1 MDIPWDD
8 VRLLLA
14 ISESGSLSGA
24 ARRLAIGQPP
34 VSPRLAELESA
45 RGYGLFRRTAGTQWF
60 NVPTDSSA
68 ALVMLARA
76 GRDQ

>member
-24 ARRLAIGQPP
+24 ARRLAIGQPT
-34 VSPRLAELESA
+34 VSRRLAELESA
-45 RGYGLFRRTAGTQWF
+45 LGYGLFRRTAGG
-60 NVPTDSSA
+60 A
-68 ALVMLARA
+68 ALTNEDGSGCSSPRGGWPS
-76 GRDQ
+76 GR